1 MLGNTWSGVRTTLA
15 YLLRQPR
22 HNLLCH
28 CKQRHPGSESIEAA
42 FVGERCPWG
51 RRVTKQSYP
60 IGMLESYLVRTSS
73 NLCWM
78 LNSKKGASPMPNRQ
92 DMPKQTC
99 NWKRWSRLATRKL
112 WGFRRRKPSNTSRQL
127 VSSVTALHAIPAG
140 PASQPCSLRATKRFY
155 AAAIPS
161 VPWGLVYIV
170 LVWRGRH
177 CMHRASCPCFKVH
190 LCCYFQYSF
199 CSATLPRAF
208 VFAMPSPSKVTGSK
222 HHDLLNFWIPC
233 FFSHDLT

>member
-1 MLGNTWSGVRTTLA
+1 MPLQTATPRKRVDRSRFRWWALPMGKASDKAKLPNRNARIVSGQNKLKP
-15 YLLRQPR
+15 LL
-22 HNLLCH
+22 NA
-28 CKQRHPGSESIEAA
+28 K
-42 FVGERCPWG
+42 F
-51 RRVTKQSYP
+51 
-60 IGMLESYLVRTSS
+60 
-73 NLCWM
+73 
-78 LNSKKGASPMPNRQ
+78 KKGASPMPNRQ

-99 NWKRWSRLATRKL
+99 NWKGWSRLATRKL

-170 LVWRGRH
+170 LVWPGRH

-190 LCCYFQYSF
+190 LCCYFQYSC